1 MPTASKSLDVSSIPT
16 FTFSIGSQIR
26 PGNAAA
32 SVTSAGMSP
41 IGLPT
46 TKALEQPQTRNRQ
59 TSDE

>member
-1 MPTASKSLDVSSIPT
+1 MPTASKSLDGSSIPT

-26 PGNAAA
+26 PGDAAA

-41 IGLPT
+41 IN
-46 TKALEQPQTRNRQ
+46 ALERPQTRNRQ